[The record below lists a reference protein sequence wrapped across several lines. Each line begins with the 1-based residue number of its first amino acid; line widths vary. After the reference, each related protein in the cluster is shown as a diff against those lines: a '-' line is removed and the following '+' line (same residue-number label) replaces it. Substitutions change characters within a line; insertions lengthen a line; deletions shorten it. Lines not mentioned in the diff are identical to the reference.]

1 MSGPD
6 IELEERLRALAPAF
20 KDGIE
25 PPATLHVAV
34 MAATTAPR
42 PLGRRSTLR
51 ELSLATA
58 LIAFVALLAFG
69 FSKLHGLNPAPVKP
83 SPHPTATAIPW
94 IPTPMVLSSSSAQQ
108 ATPAEAARWIGHTVT
123 AVDPLLIPDAIGEDY
138 KAQFVADPH
147 SFVVEYSSTLRHA
160 TVELSALSVM
170 PNQGATARPTIRTF
184 RGVAATYS
192 VEDATPTTPR
202 VLYWTENSPTHVPYS
217 LLTDGLNEAEFWQ
230 IADSLRPLT
239 PFADMRPC
247 VAADLRAVAGHGNGA
262 SGEIFNNV
270 LLSNRSASPC
280 RLEGTPQVLLR
291 TSAGRTISLPQ
302 ANVLPPWLRT
312 PPGPALMAPNSPD
325 PQPEK
330 GSQVGWGQASLV
342 YSMWDCPANTPFSM
356 VLIVLPNQ
364 RGTLPLPADGG
375 GYSWGGQ
382 CEGATV
388 QRMAVGP
395 FVPTEPP
402 PIWVEKSLLSIT
414 VKLPDHVR
422 AGQTLHY
429 QLVLTNASG
438 APFHFHGECPGYTE
452 DASRTGHK
460 NVANHGLNCSG
471 VGWLGPD
478 ESLTFAMEFD
488 IPADMPPGPDF
499 LTWSMHY
506 AYGGGQ
512 ASGSFTVTAP

>member
-1 MSGPD
+1 
-6 IELEERLRALAPAF
+6 
-20 KDGIE
+20 
-25 PPATLHVAV
+25 
-34 MAATTAPR
+34 
-42 PLGRRSTLR
+42 
-51 ELSLATA
+51 
-58 LIAFVALLAFG
+58 
-69 FSKLHGLNPAPVKP
+69 
-83 SPHPTATAIPW
+83 
-94 IPTPMVLSSSSAQQ
+94 
-108 ATPAEAARWIGHTVT
+108 
-123 AVDPLLIPDAIGEDY
+123 
-138 KAQFVADPH
+138 
-147 SFVVEYSSTLRHA
+147 
-160 TVELSALSVM
+160 
-170 PNQGATARPTIRTF
+170 
-184 RGVAATYS
+184 
-192 VEDATPTTPR
+192 
-202 VLYWTENSPTHVPYS
+202 
-217 LLTDGLNEAEFWQ
+217 
-230 IADSLRPLT
+230 
-239 PFADMRPC
+239 
-247 VAADLRAVAGHGNGA
+247 
-262 SGEIFNNV
+262 
-270 LLSNRSASPC
+270 
-280 RLEGTPQVLLR
+280 
-291 TSAGRTISLPQ
+291 
-302 ANVLPPWLRT
+302 
-312 PPGPALMAPNSPD
+312 
-325 PQPEK
+325 
-330 GSQVGWGQASLV
+330 
-342 YSMWDCPANTPFSM
+342 MWDCPANTPFSI

-402 PIWVEKSLLSIT
+402 PIWVEKSPLSIT